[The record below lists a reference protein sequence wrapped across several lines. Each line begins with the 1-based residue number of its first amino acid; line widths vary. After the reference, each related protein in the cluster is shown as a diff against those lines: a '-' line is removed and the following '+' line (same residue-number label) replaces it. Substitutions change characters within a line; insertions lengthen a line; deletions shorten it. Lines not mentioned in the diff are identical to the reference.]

1 MTNLRPS
8 KFSRL
13 LRQNPR
19 RYITQG
25 VIFLGV
31 VVLFFCFSYFTLPAL
46 FTVSYDDTK
55 NSVATST
62 PQKKVTGFVAT
73 HVPLPTSVKAIYMT
87 SCVAGTPSIRSS
99 LVKLIEETEINSVV
113 IDIKDFTGTLSFIPE
128 NPALKALLS
137 TRCYAPDMKT
147 FIESL
152 HKKGIYVIGRIA
164 VFQDVYLVKNRP
176 ELAVRR
182 KSDGGIWKDYKGL
195 SFTDPA
201 SKDVWDHTVLIAKE
215 SYAAGFDELNFDYIR
230 FPSDGNMKDISF
242 PFSGNKPKPEVMRQF
257 FAYLNK
263 ELKPMDSTTSINS
276 GQAGSP
282 QARPVLSADL
292 FGMTTTNTDDLN
304 IGQVLENALPYFD
317 YIAPMVYPS
326 HYPTNFMGF
335 AKPATKPY
343 EVVKFSMDEAV
354 KRTIATTT
362 VVAMFGEQ
370 PISTTTKPFL
380 YRKKVFDANKIRPW
394 LQDFNLGA
402 TYTPEMVRAQI
413 QATYD
418 AGLDSWMLWNA
429 ANRYSAAAFESVSE
443 ALGKAQQ

>member
-1 MTNLRPS
+1 MTNLRKS
-8 KFSRL
+8 RFTRL
-13 LRQNPR
+13 LQQNPR

-25 VIFLGV
+25 VIFLAV
-31 VVLFFCFSYFTLPAL
+31 VGLIFCFSYFTLPAF
-46 FTVSYDDTK
+46 FTVRYEETK
-55 NSVATST
+55 ISVATST
-62 PQKKVTGFVAT
+62 PQKKEAGFVAT
-73 HVPLPTSVKAIYMT
+73 HLPTPPSVKAIYMT
-87 SCVAGTPSIRSS
+87 SCVVGTPSFRES
-99 LVKLIEETEINSVV
+99 LAKLIGETELNSVV
-113 IDIKDFTGTLSFIPE
+113 IDIKDFTGNLSFIPDSPE
-128 NPALKALLS
+128 LKGAVSKNCL
-137 TRCYAPDMKT
+137 APDMRK
-147 FIESL
+147 FIKSL
-152 HKKGIYVIGRIA
+152 HDKEIYVIGRIT
-164 VFQDVYLVKNRP
+164 VFQDSHLVKEKP
-176 ELAVRR
+176 ELAVKRE
-182 KSDGGIWKDYKGL
+182 SDGGLWKDYKGL
-195 SFTDPA
+195 NFTDPG
-201 SKDVWDHTVLIAKE
+201 SREVWDYTVSIAKE

-230 FPSDGNMKDISF
+230 FPSDGNMRDISF
-242 PFSGNKPKPEVMRQF
+242 PFSGKRPKPEVLREF
-257 FAYLNK
+257 FVYLNK
-263 ELKPMDSTTSINS
+263 ELKPL
-276 GQAGSP
+276 GA
-282 QARPVLSADL
+282 VLSADL

-304 IGQVLENALPYFD
+304 IGQVLEHALPYFD

-326 HYPTNFMGF
+326 HYPANFMGF

-429 ANRYSAAAFESVSE
+429 ANRYSAAALESVSE

>member
-1 MTNLRPS
+1 MTNLRKS
-8 KFSRL
+8 RFTRL
-13 LRQNPR
+13 LQQNPR

-25 VIFLGV
+25 VIFLAV
-31 VVLFFCFSYFTLPAL
+31 VGLIFCFSYFTLPAF
-46 FTVSYDDTK
+46 FTVRYEETK
-55 NSVATST
+55 ISVATST
-62 PQKKVTGFVAT
+62 PQKKEAGFVAT
-73 HVPLPTSVKAIYMT
+73 HLPTPPSVKAIYMT
-87 SCVAGTPSIRSS
+87 SCVVGTPSFRES
-99 LVKLIEETEINSVV
+99 LAKLIGETELNSVV
-113 IDIKDFTGTLSFIPE
+113 IDIKDFTGNLSFIPDSPE
-128 NPALKALLS
+128 LKGAVSKNCL
-137 TRCYAPDMKT
+137 APDMRK
-147 FIESL
+147 FIKSL
-152 HKKGIYVIGRIA
+152 HDKEIYVIGRIT
-164 VFQDVYLVKNRP
+164 VFQDSHLVKEKP
-176 ELAVRR
+176 ELAVKRE
-182 KSDGGIWKDYKGL
+182 SDGGLWKDYKGL
-195 SFTDPA
+195 NFTDPG
-201 SKDVWDHTVLIAKE
+201 SREVWDYTVSIAKE

-230 FPSDGNMKDISF
+230 FPSDGNMRDISF
-242 PFSGNKPKPEVMRQF
+242 PFSGKRPKPEVLREF
-257 FAYLNK
+257 FVYLNK
-263 ELKPMDSTTSINS
+263 ELKPL
-276 GQAGSP
+276 GA
-282 QARPVLSADL
+282 VLSADL

-304 IGQVLENALPYFD
+304 IGQVLEHALPYFD

-326 HYPTNFMGF
+326 HYPANFMGF

-402 TYTPEMVRAQI
+402 TYTAEMVRAQI

-429 ANRYSAAAFESVSE
+429 ANRYSAAALESVSE

>member
-1 MTNLRPS
+1 MTIIRQS

-13 LRQNPR
+13 FRQNPR

-25 VIFLGV
+25 VIFLAV
-31 VVLFFCFSYFTLPAL
+31 VGLIFCFSYFTLPAF
-46 FTVSYDDTK
+46 FTVRYEETK
-55 NSVATST
+55 ISVATST
-62 PQKKVTGFVAT
+62 PQKKEAGFVAT
-73 HVPLPTSVKAIYMT
+73 HLPTPPSVKAIYMT
-87 SCVAGTPSIRSS
+87 SCVVGTPSFRES
-99 LVKLIEETEINSVV
+99 LAKLIGETELNSVV
-113 IDIKDFTGTLSFIPE
+113 IDIKDFTGNLSFIPDSPE
-128 NPALKALLS
+128 LKGAVSKNCL
-137 TRCYAPDMKT
+137 APDMRK
-147 FIESL
+147 FIKSL
-152 HKKGIYVIGRIA
+152 HDKEIYVIGRIT
-164 VFQDVYLVKNRP
+164 VFQDSHLVKEKP
-176 ELAVRR
+176 ELAVKRE
-182 KSDGGIWKDYKGL
+182 SDGGLWKDYKGL
-195 SFTDPA
+195 NFTDPG
-201 SKDVWDHTVLIAKE
+201 SREVWDYTVSIAKE

-230 FPSDGNMKDISF
+230 FPSDGNMRDISF
-242 PFSGNKPKPEVMRQF
+242 PFSGKRPKPEVLREF
-257 FAYLNK
+257 FVYLNK
-263 ELKPMDSTTSINS
+263 ELKPL
-276 GQAGSP
+276 GA
-282 QARPVLSADL
+282 VLSADL

-304 IGQVLENALPYFD
+304 IGQVLEHALPYFD

-326 HYPTNFMGF
+326 HYPANFMGF

-402 TYTPEMVRAQI
+402 TYTAEMVRAQI

-429 ANRYSAAAFESVSE
+429 ANRYSAAALESVSE

>member
-1 MTNLRPS
+1 MTNLRQS

-25 VIFLGV
+25 VIFLAV
-31 VVLFFCFSYFTLPAL
+31 VGLIFCFSYFTLPEL
-46 FTVSYDDTK
+46 FTVRYEETK
-55 NSVATST
+55 NLLATST
-62 PQKKVTGFVAT
+62 PQKKAAGFVAT
-73 HVPLPTSVKAIYMT
+73 HVPIPDQVKAIYMT
-87 SCVAGTPSIRSS
+87 SCVAGTPSFRSD
-99 LVKLIEETEINSVV
+99 LVKLIEETELNSVV
-113 IDIKDFTGTLSFIPE
+113 IDIKDFTGTLSFISE
-128 NPALKALLS
+128 NPTLKAALS
-137 TRCYAPDMKT
+137 TRCYAPDMKA

-164 VFQDVYLVKNRP
+164 VFQDVYLVKERP

-182 KSDGGIWKDYKGL
+182 KSDGSIWKDYKGL
-195 SFTDPA
+195 SFTDPG

-257 FAYLNK
+257 FAYLNQ
-263 ELKPMDSTTSINS
+263 ELKPMDST
-276 GQAGSP
+276 GSP
-282 QARPVLSADL
+282 QAGPVLSADL

-304 IGQVLENALPYFD
+304 IGQVLEYALPYFD

-335 AKPATKPY
+335 TKPATKPY

-354 KRTIATTT
+354 KRTIATST

-380 YRKKVFDANKIRPW
+380 YRKKPFDARKIRPW

-429 ANRYSAAAFESVSE
+429 GNRYTAGALLSE
-443 ALGKAQQ
+443 

>member
-1 MTNLRPS
+1 MTIIRQS

-13 LRQNPR
+13 FRQNPR

-25 VIFLGV
+25 VIFLAV
-31 VVLFFCFSYFTLPAL
+31 VGLIFCFSYFTLPAF
-46 FTVSYDDTK
+46 FTVRYEETK
-55 NSVATST
+55 ISVATST
-62 PQKKVTGFVAT
+62 PQKKEAGFVAT
-73 HVPLPTSVKAIYMT
+73 HLPTPPSVKAIYMT
-87 SCVAGTPSIRSS
+87 SCVVGTPSFRES
-99 LVKLIEETEINSVV
+99 LAKLIGETELNSVV
-113 IDIKDFTGTLSFIPE
+113 IDIKDFTGNLSFIPDSPE
-128 NPALKALLS
+128 LKGAVSKNCL
-137 TRCYAPDMKT
+137 APDMRK
-147 FIESL
+147 FIKSL
-152 HKKGIYVIGRIA
+152 HDKEIYVIGRIT
-164 VFQDVYLVKNRP
+164 VFQDSHLVKEKP
-176 ELAVRR
+176 ELAVKRE
-182 KSDGGIWKDYKGL
+182 SDGGLWKDYKGL
-195 SFTDPA
+195 NFTDPG
-201 SKDVWDHTVLIAKE
+201 SREVWDYTVSIAKE

-230 FPSDGNMKDISF
+230 FPSDGNMRDISF
-242 PFSGNKPKPEVMRQF
+242 PFSGKRPKPEVLREF
-257 FAYLNK
+257 FVYLNK
-263 ELKPMDSTTSINS
+263 ELKPL
-276 GQAGSP
+276 GA
-282 QARPVLSADL
+282 VLSADL

-304 IGQVLENALPYFD
+304 IGQVLEHALPYFD

-326 HYPTNFMGF
+326 HYPANFMGF

-429 ANRYSAAAFESVSE
+429 ANRYSAAALESVSE

>member
-1 MTNLRPS
+1 MINLPKS
-8 KFSRL
+8 KFTRL
-13 LRQNPR
+13 LKQNPR
-19 RYITQG
+19 RYIMQG
-25 VIFLGV
+25 VIFLV
-31 VVLFFCFSYFTLPAL
+31 VVGLIFCFSYFTLPAL
-46 FTVSYDDTK
+46 FTVSYEESKTSVTISTK
-55 NSVATST
+55 
-62 PQKKVTGFVAT
+62 PEKKEAGFVAT
-73 HVPLPTSVKAIYMT
+73 HIPTPAQVKAIYMT
-87 SCVAGTPSIRSS
+87 SCVAGTTSFRNS

-113 IDIKDFTGTLSFIPE
+113 IDIKDFTGTLSFISE
-128 NPALKALLS
+128 NPTLKAMLS
-137 TRCYAPDMKT
+137 TRCYAPDMKD

-164 VFQDVYLVKNRP
+164 VFQDVYLVKERP
-176 ELAVRR
+176 ELAVKR

-195 SFTDPA
+195 SFTDPG
-201 SKDVWDHTVLIAKE
+201 SKDVWDHTVLISKE

-242 PFSGNKPKPEVMRQF
+242 PFSGNKSKPEVLRGF

-263 ELKPMDSTTSINS
+263 ELKPI
-276 GQAGSP
+276 GA
-282 QARPVLSADL
+282 VLSADL

-304 IGQVLENALPYFD
+304 IGQVLEHALPYFD

-335 AKPATKPY
+335 AKPAAKPY
-343 EVVKFSMDEAV
+343 EVVKFSMDVAV
-354 KRTIATTT
+354 KRTVATTT

-380 YRKKVFDANKIRPW
+380 YRKKAFDARKIRPW

-418 AGLDSWMLWNA
+418 SGLDSWMLWNA
-429 ANRYSAAAFESVSE
+429 SNRYTAAALHEAEVEST
-443 ALGKAQQ
+443 AKAE